1 MLDYGSSPS
10 SDDADMTTPDVDPSF
25 QGYSMPTEED
35 DGHQGS
41 EEDLLLEAVDTFFGD
56 FDWDLPDDP
65 EFMKRLAQ
73 D

>member
-1 MLDYGSSPS
+1 MLDYGSGPS
-10 SDDADMTTPDVDPSF
+10 SNDADMTTPDVDSSF
-25 QGYSMPTEED
+25 PGFVTPTDEEE

-65 EFMKRLAQ
+65 EFMKRLAS
-73 D
+73 